1 MLASMRILSCL
12 GKLFVIV
19 LAVGAAAAQGKVM
32 EARIAAV
39 KTGAAS
45 LRDVRLRLQW
55 ADGAEVGSLRL
66 QADSLEVPTLAYRAR
81 GVDWQCPVRRDAGQR
96 WRCEGRVRVAGS
108 AEFPLVLD
116 LSPAATSAQLQL
128 RGTRVAYESRAAAP
142 DLSRLR
148 IEQVPVAWL
157 QGFLAGLWEEGR
169 WTQGRLSG
177 RVDIA
182 SPAKTVLE
190 VRGDLQAR
198 GLALETPD
206 GLLAAAGVDAR
217 LRLGYREFRQSQRI
231 DAAIELHGGELLA
244 KSFYAVLPRMPV
256 QVQLVAERT
265 GASANWRLPSLGWR
279 DAGVLQAEGSA
290 ALGAAGELEDLDLRL
305 DLRDLSVAR
314 DRYLS
319 GFLAPAGFADLVL
332 AGGLQAELRMQ
343 GGALRSAGARL
354 QAVNAVDRNSRFI
367 FAGVDGD
374 LRWTRD
380 GTAVASRL
388 GWDNAALYGIGLG
401 RADASFSSADGEF
414 RLSAPTALEVLGGR
428 LRLDHL
434 HWQAP
439 ATGVGTRVD
448 LGLTLEDLDLASL
461 SQRLGWPAFA
471 GTLGGRIPSAHYQ
484 DNVLRFD
491 GGLRMDVFGGSVG
504 MQHLVMERP
513 FGVAPTLSADVA
525 IQDVDLEPMTRAFG
539 FGWITGRMDG
549 RIDQLRLVDWSPA
562 AFEARLE
569 TDSAWKGKR
578 RISQRA
584 VNDISSVGGSGLVA
598 GLQARVLALFDDF
611 GYDRIGIGCKLKDNV
626 CRMAGIGSAGDGYI
640 IVAGAGL
647 PRIQVVG
654 FRRRVDW
661 PTLVARLT
669 AATEGQTPVIE

>member
-1 MLASMRILSCL
+1 
-12 GKLFVIV
+12 
-19 LAVGAAAAQGKVM
+19 
-32 EARIAAV
+32 
-39 KTGAAS
+39 
-45 LRDVRLRLQW
+45 
-55 ADGAEVGSLRL
+55 
-66 QADSLEVPTLAYRAR
+66 
-81 GVDWQCPVRRDAGQR
+81 
-96 WRCEGRVRVAGS
+96 VRVAGS

>member
-1 MLASMRILSCL
+1 MLASMRILSRL
-12 GKLFVIV
+12 GKLVVFV
-19 LAVGAAAAQGKVM
+19 LAIGAAAAQGKVL
-32 EARIAAV
+32 EARIATV

-45 LRDVRLRLQW
+45 LRGVQLRLQW
-55 ADGAEVGSLRL
+55 VDGAESGSLRL
-66 QADSLEVPTLAYRAR
+66 QADSLEVPTLSYRAR

-96 WRCEGRVRVAGS
+96 WRCKGRMRVAGS
-108 AEFPLVLD
+108 AEFPLALD
-116 LSPAATSAQLQL
+116 LSPAATSALLKL
-128 RGTRVAYESRAAAP
+128 RDSRVAYESRAAAP
-142 DLSRLR
+142 DLTRLR
-148 IEQVPVAWL
+148 LEQVPVAWL
-157 QGFLAGLWEEGR
+157 QGFLAGQWPQGR

-182 SPAKTVLE
+182 TPAKAAFE
-190 VRGDLQAR
+190 VRSDLQAK

-217 LRLGYREFRQSQRI
+217 LRMGYREFRQSQRVE
-231 DAAIELHGGELLA
+231 AAIELRGGELLA
-244 KSFYAVLPRMPV
+244 QSFYAVLPKTPV
-256 QVQLVAERT
+256 QAQLVAERA
-265 GASANWRLPSLGWR
+265 GASANWRLPSLLWR
-279 DAGVLQAEGSA
+279 DAGVLQADGSA
-290 ALGAAGELEDLDLRL
+290 AMNAAGELDDLDLRL
-305 DLRDLSVAR
+305 DLRDLSVAS

-332 AGGLQAELRMQ
+332 AGGLKAELRMQ
-343 GGALRSAGARL
+343 GGALRSAGATL

-380 GTAVASRL
+380 STAVASRL
-388 GWDNAALYGIGLG
+388 GWDSAALYGIGLG
-401 RADASFSSADGEF
+401 RANAAFSSADGEF
-414 RLSAPTALEVLGGR
+414 RLSAPTALAVLEGR

-439 ATGVGTRVD
+439 ANGVGTRVD

-461 SQRLGWPAFA
+461 SQRLGWPSFT
-471 GTLGGRIPSAHYQ
+471 GTLAGRIPSAHYQ

-525 IQDVDLEPMTRAFG
+525 IQDIDLEPMTRAFG

-598 GLQARVLALFDDF
+598 GLQAKALALFDDF